1 MIAKSS
7 YYLAAIADLISY
19 RSHFLLKRHLYKNV
33 CNVQKKLGILLSKKT
48 YFLREA
54 VVTQQSSEGEE
65 VEVGV
70 LGAEDYFGEIALLF
84 DK

>member
-1 MIAKSS
+1 MYVMS
-7 YYLAAIADLISY
+7 
-19 RSHFLLKRHLYKNV
+19 
-33 CNVQKKLGILLSKKT
+33 KKGILLSKKT

-54 VVTQQSSEGEE
+54 VVTQQNSEGEE

-70 LGAEDYFGEIALLF
+70 LGAEEYFGEIALLF

>member
-1 MIAKSS
+1 M
-7 YYLAAIADLISY
+7 LCF
-19 RSHFLLKRHLYKNV
+19 R
-33 CNVQKKLGILLSKKT
+33 
-48 YFLREA
+48 REA

-70 LGAEDYFGEIALLF
+70 LGAEEYFGEIALLF

>member
-1 MIAKSS
+1 M
-7 YYLAAIADLISY
+7 ADF
-19 RSHFLLKRHLYKNV
+19 HFLRTSFFWFTLYIFYMLN
-33 CNVQKKLGILLSKKT
+33 
-48 YFLREA
+48 FHREA

-70 LGAEDYFGEIALLF
+70 LGAEEYFGEIALLF